1 MNEKNKLIPAG
12 QIFTEEAEESLDK
25 DLSFANSYMFAKVMS
40 EESLCIEMLQRIL
53 GVRIRKIEY
62 IEPEKSVLSIRD
74 AKDIRLDVYVE
85 DEENTV
91 YDIECQ
97 KTDTHELPKRSRYYQ
112 SQIDSALLEK
122 GYHYSQL
129 KKSFVIFICTFD
141 PFKKGRHVYDFTRRC
156 AGEEKLEL
164 KDDTHIIFLNATG
177 RRDDCSDKLRIFL
190 DYVDGREV
198 EADDF
203 IEKIE
208 KAVAFNNQDKIWRKN
223 VMTLAMEYKTVEIMA
238 EKRGEKIGREQ
249 GEKIGREQGEKI
261 GREQGEK
268 IGQKLGRENAR
279 YSDVS
284 SGLYSPEKGAE
295 LLNVTL
301 EEFLKGMRE
310 AGFKLP
316 ENVNG

>member
-1 MNEKNKLIPAG
+1 M
-12 QIFTEEAEESLDK
+12 
-25 DLSFANSYMFAKVMS
+25 
-40 EESLCIEMLQRIL
+40 
-53 GVRIRKIEY
+53 
-62 IEPEKSVLSIRD
+62 
-74 AKDIRLDVYVE
+74 
-85 DEENTV
+85 
-91 YDIECQ
+91 
-97 KTDTHELPKRSRYYQ
+97 
-112 SQIDSALLEK
+112 
-122 GYHYSQL
+122 
-129 KKSFVIFICTFD
+129 
-141 PFKKGRHVYDFTRRC
+141 YDFTRRC

-268 IGQKLGRENAR
+268 IGREQGEKIGQKLGRENAR

-295 LLNVTL
+295 LLNMSL
-301 EEFLKGMRE
+301 EDFLKGME
-310 AGFKLP
+310 ESGYKLP
-316 ENVNG
+316 EGAKV

>member
-1 MNEKNKLIPAG
+1 M
-12 QIFTEEAEESLDK
+12 
-25 DLSFANSYMFAKVMS
+25 
-40 EESLCIEMLQRIL
+40 
-53 GVRIRKIEY
+53 
-62 IEPEKSVLSIRD
+62 
-74 AKDIRLDVYVE
+74 
-85 DEENTV
+85 
-91 YDIECQ
+91 
-97 KTDTHELPKRSRYYQ
+97 
-112 SQIDSALLEK
+112 
-122 GYHYSQL
+122 
-129 KKSFVIFICTFD
+129 
-141 PFKKGRHVYDFTRRC
+141 YDFTRRC

-249 GEKIGREQGEKI
+249 GEKIG
-261 GREQGEK
+261 
-268 IGQKLGRENAR
+268 QKLGRENAR

>member
-1 MNEKNKLIPAG
+1 M
-12 QIFTEEAEESLDK
+12 
-25 DLSFANSYMFAKVMS
+25 
-40 EESLCIEMLQRIL
+40 
-53 GVRIRKIEY
+53 
-62 IEPEKSVLSIRD
+62 
-74 AKDIRLDVYVE
+74 
-85 DEENTV
+85 
-91 YDIECQ
+91 
-97 KTDTHELPKRSRYYQ
+97 
-112 SQIDSALLEK
+112 
-122 GYHYSQL
+122 
-129 KKSFVIFICTFD
+129 IFICTFD

-249 GEKIGREQGEKI
+249 GEKIG
-261 GREQGEK
+261 
-268 IGQKLGRENAR
+268 QKLGRENAR

>member
-1 MNEKNKLIPAG
+1 MQKFL
-12 QIFTEEAEESLDK
+12 
-25 DLSFANSYMFAKVMS
+25 Y
-40 EESLCIEMLQRIL
+40 
-53 GVRIRKIEY
+53 GVRHQIC
-62 IEPEKSVLSIRD
+62 
-74 AKDIRLDVYVE
+74 DVYVE
-85 DEENTV
+85 DDENTV

-141 PFKKGRHVYDFTRRC
+141 PLKKGRHVYDFTRRC

-223 VMTLAMEYKTVEIMA
+223 VMTLAMEYKAVEIMA
-238 EKRGEKIGREQ
+238 EKRGEKIGREQGEKIGREQGEKIGREQ

-295 LLNVTL
+295 LLNVSL
-301 EEFLKGMRE
+301 EDFLKGMKE
-310 AGFKLP
+310 AGYQLP
-316 ENVNG
+316 EGAKV

>member
-1 MNEKNKLIPAG
+1 M
-12 QIFTEEAEESLDK
+12 
-25 DLSFANSYMFAKVMS
+25 
-40 EESLCIEMLQRIL
+40 
-53 GVRIRKIEY
+53 
-62 IEPEKSVLSIRD
+62 
-74 AKDIRLDVYVE
+74 
-85 DEENTV
+85 
-91 YDIECQ
+91 
-97 KTDTHELPKRSRYYQ
+97 
-112 SQIDSALLEK
+112 
-122 GYHYSQL
+122 
-129 KKSFVIFICTFD
+129 
-141 PFKKGRHVYDFTRRC
+141 YDFTRRC

-249 GEKIGREQGEKI
+249 GEKIG
-261 GREQGEK
+261 
-268 IGQKLGRENAR
+268 QKLGRENAR

-301 EEFLKGMRE
+301 EDFLKGMEE
-310 AGFKLP
+310 AGYQLP
-316 ENVNG
+316 EGAKV

>member
-1 MNEKNKLIPAG
+1 M
-12 QIFTEEAEESLDK
+12 
-25 DLSFANSYMFAKVMS
+25 
-40 EESLCIEMLQRIL
+40 
-53 GVRIRKIEY
+53 
-62 IEPEKSVLSIRD
+62 
-74 AKDIRLDVYVE
+74 
-85 DEENTV
+85 
-91 YDIECQ
+91 
-97 KTDTHELPKRSRYYQ
+97 
-112 SQIDSALLEK
+112 
-122 GYHYSQL
+122 
-129 KKSFVIFICTFD
+129 
-141 PFKKGRHVYDFTRRC
+141 YDFTRRC

-249 GEKIGREQGEKI
+249 GEKIG
-261 GREQGEK
+261 
-268 IGQKLGRENAR
+268 QKLGRENAR

-310 AGFKLP
+310 SGFKLP

>member
-1 MNEKNKLIPAG
+1 M
-12 QIFTEEAEESLDK
+12 
-25 DLSFANSYMFAKVMS
+25 
-40 EESLCIEMLQRIL
+40 
-53 GVRIRKIEY
+53 
-62 IEPEKSVLSIRD
+62 
-74 AKDIRLDVYVE
+74 
-85 DEENTV
+85 
-91 YDIECQ
+91 
-97 KTDTHELPKRSRYYQ
+97 
-112 SQIDSALLEK
+112 
-122 GYHYSQL
+122 
-129 KKSFVIFICTFD
+129 
-141 PFKKGRHVYDFTRRC
+141 YDFTRRC

-249 GEKIGREQGEKI
+249 GEKIG
-261 GREQGEK
+261 
-268 IGQKLGRENAR
+268 QKLGRENAR

-295 LLNVTL
+295 LLSVTL

-310 AGFKLP
+310 SGFKLP

>member
-1 MNEKNKLIPAG
+1 M
-12 QIFTEEAEESLDK
+12 
-25 DLSFANSYMFAKVMS
+25 
-40 EESLCIEMLQRIL
+40 
-53 GVRIRKIEY
+53 
-62 IEPEKSVLSIRD
+62 
-74 AKDIRLDVYVE
+74 
-85 DEENTV
+85 
-91 YDIECQ
+91 
-97 KTDTHELPKRSRYYQ
+97 
-112 SQIDSALLEK
+112 
-122 GYHYSQL
+122 
-129 KKSFVIFICTFD
+129 IFICTFD

-249 GEKIGREQGEKI
+249 GEKIGRERGEKI

-295 LLNVTL
+295 LLNMSL
-301 EEFLKGMRE
+301 EDFLKGMEE
-310 AGFKLP
+310 AGYKLP
-316 ENVNG
+316 EGAKV

>member
-1 MNEKNKLIPAG
+1 M
-12 QIFTEEAEESLDK
+12 
-25 DLSFANSYMFAKVMS
+25 
-40 EESLCIEMLQRIL
+40 
-53 GVRIRKIEY
+53 
-62 IEPEKSVLSIRD
+62 
-74 AKDIRLDVYVE
+74 
-85 DEENTV
+85 
-91 YDIECQ
+91 
-97 KTDTHELPKRSRYYQ
+97 
-112 SQIDSALLEK
+112 
-122 GYHYSQL
+122 
-129 KKSFVIFICTFD
+129 IFICTFD

-261 GREQGEK
+261 G
-268 IGQKLGRENAR
+268 QKLGRENAR

-295 LLNVTL
+295 LLNMSL
-301 EEFLKGMRE
+301 EDFLKGME
-310 AGFKLP
+310 ESGYKLP
-316 ENVNG
+316 EGAKV

>member
-1 MNEKNKLIPAG
+1 
-12 QIFTEEAEESLDK
+12 
-25 DLSFANSYMFAKVMS
+25 
-40 EESLCIEMLQRIL
+40 
-53 GVRIRKIEY
+53 
-62 IEPEKSVLSIRD
+62 
-74 AKDIRLDVYVE
+74 
-85 DEENTV
+85 
-91 YDIECQ
+91 
-97 KTDTHELPKRSRYYQ
+97 
-112 SQIDSALLEK
+112 
-122 GYHYSQL
+122 
-129 KKSFVIFICTFD
+129 
-141 PFKKGRHVYDFTRRC
+141 VYDFTRRC

-177 RRDDCSDKLRIFL
+177 RRDDCSDKLRILL

-249 GEKIGREQGEKI
+249 GEKIG
-261 GREQGEK
+261 
-268 IGQKLGRENAR
+268 QKLGRENAR

>member
-1 MNEKNKLIPAG
+1 M
-12 QIFTEEAEESLDK
+12 
-25 DLSFANSYMFAKVMS
+25 
-40 EESLCIEMLQRIL
+40 
-53 GVRIRKIEY
+53 
-62 IEPEKSVLSIRD
+62 
-74 AKDIRLDVYVE
+74 
-85 DEENTV
+85 
-91 YDIECQ
+91 
-97 KTDTHELPKRSRYYQ
+97 
-112 SQIDSALLEK
+112 
-122 GYHYSQL
+122 
-129 KKSFVIFICTFD
+129 
-141 PFKKGRHVYDFTRRC
+141 YDFTRRC

-249 GEKIGREQGEKI
+249 GEM
-261 GREQGEK
+261 
-268 IGQKLGRENAR
+268 IGQKIGRENAR

-295 LLNVTL
+295 FLNMSL
-301 EEFLKGMRE
+301 EDFLKGMEE
-310 AGFKLP
+310 AGYKLP
-316 ENVNG
+316 EGVKV

>member
-1 MNEKNKLIPAG
+1 M
-12 QIFTEEAEESLDK
+12 
-25 DLSFANSYMFAKVMS
+25 
-40 EESLCIEMLQRIL
+40 
-53 GVRIRKIEY
+53 
-62 IEPEKSVLSIRD
+62 
-74 AKDIRLDVYVE
+74 
-85 DEENTV
+85 
-91 YDIECQ
+91 
-97 KTDTHELPKRSRYYQ
+97 
-112 SQIDSALLEK
+112 
-122 GYHYSQL
+122 
-129 KKSFVIFICTFD
+129 
-141 PFKKGRHVYDFTRRC
+141 YDFTRRC
-156 AGEEKLEL
+156 AGEETLEL

-249 GEKIGREQGEKI
+249 GEKIG
-261 GREQGEK
+261 
-268 IGQKLGRENAR
+268 QKLGRENAR

-295 LLNVTL
+295 LLNMSL
-301 EEFLKGMRE
+301 EDFLKGMEE
-310 AGFKLP
+310 AGYKLP
-316 ENVNG
+316 EGVKV